1 VTSKQEN
8 YIFSCAT
15 ILKHGPLTLDVFQ
28 FGRDVSTPI
37 SFLTQALITIKVDVD
52 ASYPSPTSWRINV
65 HHKALAPKAKKDQ
78 KVNFF
83 FKVNEKKFLGEMKG
97 VFQIQKSIKN

>member
-1 VTSKQEN
+1 M
-8 YIFSCAT
+8 
-15 ILKHGPLTLDVFQ
+15 FQ

-65 HHKALAPKAKKDQ
+65 HHKALAPKAERDQ
-78 KVNFF
+78 KVNYVFI
-83 FKVNEKKFLGEMKG
+83 VNETKFLADMKR
-97 VFQIQKSIKN
+97 VLQYQKSSKDWL